1 MLLMGGQ
8 RRVGP
13 CFLTLVCCS
22 LFYSSA
28 RSGPSGLLRV
38 NHSLV
43 RNVVR
48 PGDVA
53 IDATCGNGWDSLF
66 LAHLLFPHARSRLV
80 CVDLQEDSIKAT
92 RERLSGLVKTEGTD
106 IEFIQGCHSTSLPA
120 DLQPGSVS
128 AFLMNLG
135 YLPGPDSNKRL
146 TTRAQTTLSA
156 LQVALPLLRNDGLA
170 TIMAYRHDVEAE
182 AELESLRNFA
192 SGLDLRLWDVNA
204 HHGLQASAPATGP
217 VLFSIRRRA

>member
-1 MLLMGGQ
+1 M
-8 RRVGP
+8 RRVGRTA
-13 CFLTLVCCS
+13 LRLICCS

-38 NHSLV
+38 NHSLI

-53 IDATCGNGWDSLF
+53 IDATCGNGWDSLY
-66 LAHLLFPHARSRLV
+66 LARLLFPHARSRLV
-80 CVDLQEDSIKAT
+80 CIDLQEESIKAT
-92 RERLSGLVKTEGTD
+92 RERLSGFVETEGVGH
-106 IEFIQGCHSTSLPA
+106 IEFIHGCHSSSFPS

-128 AFLMNLG
+128 AYLMNLG
-135 YLPGPDSNKRL
+135 YLPGSDSNKRL

-156 LQVALPLLRNDGLA
+156 LQIALPLLRNDGLA
-170 TIMAYRHDVEAE
+170 TIMAYRHDEEAE

-204 HHGLQASAPATGP
+204 HQGLQASAPATGP